1 MELRDVYDKN
11 KRPTGETYQKGTK
24 LPDGKYVLIV
34 ITFIQNSKGEFLL
47 QFTSKE
53 KGNEWSST
61 GGHPKAGE
69 TSKTGIRTEVLE
81 ELGIDIP
88 ENEFDF
94 VTTIT
99 KDIGFVDVYYVK
111 KDIDI
116 NQVVVQES
124 EVEKVKW
131 ATMEEIDF
139 MIDNGKFQKTHSL
152 AYKECIKYLNN
163 K

>member
-11 KRPTGETYQKGTK
+11 KRPTGETYLKGTK

-34 ITFIQNSKGEFLL
+34 ITFIQNTNGEFLL

-69 TSKTGIRTEVLE
+69 TSKAGIRTEVLE

-88 ENEFDF
+88 ENEFEF
-94 VTTIT
+94 VTTIA
-99 KDIGFVDVYYVK
+99 KEIGFVDVYYVK

-116 NQVVVQES
+116 NEVVVQEA

-131 ATMEEIDF
+131 ATMEEIET
-139 MIDNGKFQKTHSL
+139 MINNGQFQKTHSL